1 LSSADIRKVKDGSRL
16 TGVRSMKRFAVRI
29 CVVLLLAATL
39 SMPTAARGQAPE
51 SVVNVVEI
59 GGVETVFVNS
69 SLISSDAAP
78 DIRTWLDRGAPVV
91 FYGDQPELL
100 LDFCMPR
107 IYVEGVTSD
116 GSKLVALGVIAA
128 TGNRSGGSALR
139 VMGRSFTEDA
149 LGHAIDWVEDCLGA
163 ASGSPSDGYERVGLL
178 REVERHE
185 PYGVVESTVD
195 LVHVLDD
202 GSETY
207 DWYDATVTQTV
218 SPGEY
223 FGDSGWGW
231 SWLEYRMNGSAAGA
245 NVYLSDYDQPPSGE
259 TPAGLFSFLWRI
271 MTFRWDEAFPW
282 LRDDPVVRGVDMSD
296 FSRELF
302 MVRYENSGDTGAQF
316 TVRHRYVLR
325 VGEGQAPMFWHQTQI
340 RYAKGVAFNVERH
353 ITPPM
358 LDGLVKVNP

>member
-195 LVHVLDD
+195 LVR
-202 GSETY
+202 
-207 DWYDATVTQTV
+207 
-218 SPGEY
+218 
-223 FGDSGWGW
+223 GW
-231 SWLEYRMNGSAAGA
+231 SWLEYLMNGSAAGA

-282 LRDDPVVRGVDMSD
+282 LRDEPVVRGVDMSD